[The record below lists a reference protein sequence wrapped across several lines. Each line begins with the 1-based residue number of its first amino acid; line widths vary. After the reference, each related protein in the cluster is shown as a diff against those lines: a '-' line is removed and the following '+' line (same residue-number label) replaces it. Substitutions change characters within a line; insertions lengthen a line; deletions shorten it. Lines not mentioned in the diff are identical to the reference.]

1 MFSDIRKGFFIGLGF
16 VIPLFFVFVLM
27 VMYAAYEMSSFTNDL
42 YDDAIDG
49 VDIFSE
55 GDDSLINEVMLSP
68 VTETLQGTQL
78 LIAGQFTNESGKEL
92 NSLEIEVELFDE
104 KGTFVYEC
112 SKSFYEKIPVGLTEN
127 YLVKCGCSKHGVP
140 DFSDVKVRVTKA
152 SVY

>member
-92 NSLEIEVELFDE
+92 NSLEIVQNHFM
-104 KGTFVYEC
+104 KKYQ
-112 SKSFYEKIPVGLTEN
+112 
-127 YLVKCGCSKHGVP
+127 
-140 DFSDVKVRVTKA
+140 
-152 SVY
+152 